1 MTVHNM
7 IGLQTTVRQ
16 SATLEPRGD
25 GSHRYAVKSQY
36 WELSKWF
43 QESKSWVDCGPFPTD
58 GKIEGVKWVRERAK
72 TTYPTGDTRNRE
84 RHRVFLIQRKKSNLG
99 FS

>member
-16 SATLEPRGD
+16 SATLEPSGD

-58 GKIEGVKWVRERAK
+58 RKIEGDNNNWRGNERK
-72 TTYPTGDTRNRE
+72 RRTRPVTQAI
-84 RHRVFLIQRKKSNLG
+84 VFVIII
-99 FS
+99 

>member
-16 SATLEPRGD
+16 SATLEPSGD

-36 WELSKWF
+36 WELSNG
-43 QESKSWVDCGPFPTD
+43 SKKARAGLTVALFRL
-58 GKIEGVKWVRERAK
+58 IEK
-72 TTYPTGDTRNRE
+72 
-84 RHRVFLIQRKKSNLG
+84 
-99 FS
+99 

>member
-16 SATLEPRGD
+16 NATLEPSGD

-36 WELSKWF
+36 WELANGSKKTRAGLTVALF
-43 QESKSWVDCGPFPTD
+43 RL
-58 GKIEGVKWVRERAK
+58 IEK
-72 TTYPTGDTRNRE
+72 
-84 RHRVFLIQRKKSNLG
+84 
-99 FS
+99 

>member
-16 SATLEPRGD
+16 SATLEPSGD

-58 GKIEGVKWVRERAK
+58 RKIEGESNNGRGNERK
-72 TTYPTGDTRNRE
+72 RRTRP
-84 RHRVFLIQRKKSNLG
+84 VTQAIAFVIII
-99 FS
+99 